1 MGSIIFWLIFGGLV
15 GWIASKI
22 MGTDAQQGILLNIIV
37 GIVGALI
44 GGFLW
49 GLLTNDPEPY
59 QFFDIGSWIT
69 AIVGACIL
77 LYLVKLV
84 TGRRRV

>member
-1 MGSIIFWLIFGGLV
+1 MSVIGWLIFGGLI

-22 MGTDAQQGILLNIIV
+22 MGTDAQQGVVLNIVV

-49 GLLTNDPEPY
+49 GAFTNDPEPY
-59 QFFDIGSWIT
+59 RFGDIGSWIT
-69 AIVGACIL
+69 AIVGASIL
-77 LYLVKLV
+77 LFLVGLV
-84 TGRRRV
+84 AKPRRI